1 MNKAWGGTLVLAIS
15 LALSGCGYAKKAPRD
30 LPPLPPPPQET
41 GSAPDADREA
51 AHRAALQAQREA
63 EMREK
68 AARDS
73 RAEAMAAYE
82 AEARRAYE
90 EAKSAVA
97 QAKKQV
103 EAARKGHINLP
114 GADAESAGIA
124 HSADLAGVVSDAG
137 AAGKIAC
144 PQLGGLA
151 TPDECANYSGLLA
164 TMQNGVAAFDPP
176 RRMDMGRDY
185 PVKLVIG
192 AREVAAQVVD
202 SATDAGDVKTVD
214 IRLGSWICAELLAT
228 QFELSGP
235 ARQCKERGL
244 SRMLSFDWTVSPK
257 QDGKLKLGVKVES
270 LAEQNGKPLDTID
283 SRMIAVDV
291 EADAIGRFD
300 MMVSRL
306 TDSLGGIRTMLLA
319 LVSALGVLSV
329 AVWRIRNLGKK
340 PEKDALKDLTAS

>member
-1 MNKAWGGTLVLAIS
+1 MKTGWGGTIVLVMA

-30 LPPLPPPPQET
+30 LPPPPQAT
-41 GSAPDADREA
+41 GSTPDADRAAAAYRAAQEEA
-51 AHRAALQAQREA
+51 AAQ
-63 EMREK
+63 K

-103 EAARKGHINLP
+103 EAARKGQLSLP
-114 GADAESAGIA
+114 DAGSGDTASHLADAGAAG
-124 HSADLAGVVSDAG
+124 DPG

-144 PQLGGLA
+144 PELGGLA
-151 TPDECANYSGLLA
+151 TPEECANYAGLVA
-164 TMQNGVAAFDPP
+164 TMQSGVAAFDPP
-176 RRMDMGRDY
+176 RRMEMGRDY

-192 AREVAAQVVD
+192 AKEVAAQVVD

-228 QFELSGP
+228 QFELNGP

-257 QDGKLKLGVKVES
+257 QDGQLKLGVKVES

-306 TDSLGGIRTMLLA
+306 TDSLGGVRTMLLA

>member
-1 MNKAWGGTLVLAIS
+1 MNKAWGGTIVLAMT
-15 LALSGCGYAKKAPRD
+15 LALSGCGYAKKAPEM
-30 LPPLPPPPQET
+30 LPP
-41 GSAPDADREA
+41 APGGPSPYDAEREA
-51 AHRAALQAQREA
+51 AYRAREEALAAQQAAEA
-63 EMREK
+63 QK
-68 AARDS
+68 SARDF
-73 RAEAMAAYE
+73 EAM
-82 AEARRAYE
+82 RAYE
-90 EAKSAVA
+90 EAKAAFA

-103 EAARKGHINLP
+103 ESARKGHLNLP
-114 GADAESAGIA
+114 GSRGEPVAPSHLADPVAVGASAGG
-124 HSADLAGVVSDAG
+124 D
-137 AAGKIAC
+137 KIAC

-151 TPDECANYSGLLA
+151 TPEECSNYSGLLA
-164 TMQNGVAAFDPP
+164 TMQSGVAAFDPP

-185 PVKLVIG
+185 PVKFVIG
-192 AREVAAQVVD
+192 AKEVAAQVVD

-214 IRLGSWICAELLAT
+214 IRLGSWICAELLAS
-228 QFELSGP
+228 QFELNGP

-244 SRMLSFDWTVSPK
+244 ARMLSFDWTVSPK

-306 TDSLGGIRTMLLA
+306 TDSIGGVRAMLLA

-329 AVWRIRNLGKK
+329 VVWRIRNLGKK
-340 PEKDALKDLTAS
+340 PAKDALKDLTAS

>member
-1 MNKAWGGTLVLAIS
+1 MT
-15 LALSGCGYAKKAPRD
+15 LALSGCGYAKKAPQE
-30 LPPLPPPPQET
+30 LPP
-41 GSAPDADREA
+41 APGGASSSEAEREA
-51 AHRAALQAQREA
+51 AYRAQQEAMAQQ
-63 EMREK
+63 
-68 AARDS
+68 AAREQQS
-73 RAEAMAAYE
+73 ARAEAM
-82 AEARRAYE
+82 RAYE
-90 EAKSAVA
+90 EAKAAVA

-103 EAARKGHINLP
+103 EAARKGHINVP
-114 GADAESAGIA
+114 GTSGGSTGSTHLADSA
-124 HSADLAGVVSDAG
+124 AG
-137 AAGKIAC
+137 AASDPGNAAKIAC

-151 TPDECANYSGLLA
+151 TPQECANYTGLLA
-164 TMQNGVAAFDPP
+164 TMQSGVAAFDPP

-192 AREVAAQVVD
+192 AKEVAAQVVD

-228 QFELSGP
+228 QFELGGP

-306 TDSLGGIRTMLLA
+306 TDSLGGVRTMLLA

-329 AVWRIRNLGKK
+329 VVWRIRNLGKK
-340 PEKDALKDLTAS
+340 PEKDALKDITAS

>member
-1 MNKAWGGTLVLAIS
+1 MNKIWGGTFVLAMS

-41 GSAPDADREA
+41 GSTSDADRAAAYRAAEEA
-51 AHRAALQAQREA
+51 AMAQRAASEQQSA
-63 EMREK
+63 
-68 AARDS
+68 
-73 RAEAMAAYE
+73 RAEAM
-82 AEARRAYE
+82 RAYE
-90 EAKSAVA
+90 EAKAAVA

-103 EAARKGHINLP
+103 EAARKGQINVP
-114 GADAESAGIA
+114 AASAGSTDAA
-124 HSADLAGVVSDAG
+124 HLADSAAGAAGDPG

-144 PQLGGLA
+144 PELGGLA
-151 TPDECANYSGLLA
+151 TPEECANYKGLLA
-164 TMQNGVAAFDPP
+164 TMQSGVAAFDPP

-192 AREVAAQVVD
+192 AKEVAAQVVD

-228 QFELSGP
+228 QFELNGP

-306 TDSLGGIRTMLLA
+306 TDSLGGVRTMLLA

-329 AVWRIRNLGKK
+329 VVWRIRNLGKK
-340 PEKDALKDLTAS
+340 PEKDALKDLTSS

>member
-1 MNKAWGGTLVLAIS
+1 MYKAWGGTFVLAMT
-15 LALSGCGYAKKAPRD
+15 LALSGCGYAKKAPQD
-30 LPPLPPPPQET
+30 LPPAPPET
-41 GSAPDADREA
+41 GSPPDADRAAAYRAAQEA
-51 AHRAALQAQREA
+51 AMAQRAASEQQSA
-63 EMREK
+63 
-68 AARDS
+68 
-73 RAEAMAAYE
+73 RAEAM
-82 AEARRAYE
+82 RAYE
-90 EAKSAVA
+90 EAKAAVA

-103 EAARKGHINLP
+103 EAARKGHINVP
-114 GADAESAGIA
+114 GAGSGASGAPHLFDSA
-124 HSADLAGVVSDAG
+124 AGAASEAG

-151 TPDECANYSGLLA
+151 TPEECANYSGLLA
-164 TMQNGVAAFDPP
+164 TMQSGVAAFDPP

-192 AREVAAQVVD
+192 AKEVAAQVVD

-228 QFELSGP
+228 QFELNGP

-306 TDSLGGIRTMLLA
+306 TDSLGGVRTMLLA

-329 AVWRIRNLGKK
+329 VVWRIRNLGKK
-340 PEKDALKDLTAS
+340 PEKDALKDLTSS

>member
-1 MNKAWGGTLVLAIS
+1 MNKAWGGAFVLAAT
-15 LALSGCGYAKKAPRD
+15 LALSGCGYAKKAPQN
-30 LPPLPPPPQET
+30 LPPAPQET
-41 GSAPDADREA
+41 ASTPDADRAAAYRAAQEA
-51 AHRAALQAQREA
+51 AMAQRAASEQQSA
-63 EMREK
+63 
-68 AARDS
+68 
-73 RAEAMAAYE
+73 RAEAM
-82 AEARRAYE
+82 RAYE
-90 EAKSAVA
+90 EAKAAVA

-103 EAARKGHINLP
+103 EAARKGHINVP
-114 GADAESAGIA
+114 
-124 HSADLAGVVSDAG
+124 DAG
-137 AAGKIAC
+137 AGSTGAAHVVDPATGAAGDPGVAKIAC

-151 TPDECANYSGLLA
+151 TPEECANYSGLLA
-164 TMQNGVAAFDPP
+164 TMQTGVAAFDPP

-214 IRLGSWICAELLAT
+214 IRLGSWICAELLAS
-228 QFELSGP
+228 QFELNGP

-306 TDSLGGIRTMLLA
+306 TDSLGGVRTMLLA

-329 AVWRIRNLGKK
+329 VVWRIRNLGKK
-340 PEKDALKDLTAS
+340 PEKDALKDITAS

>member
-1 MNKAWGGTLVLAIS
+1 MNKAGGGTIGLALA
-15 LALSGCGYAKKAPRD
+15 LALSANGCSKRAPQE
-30 LPPLPPPPQET
+30 LPPAPWDT
-41 GSAPDADREA
+41 GSTPEADRAAAYRAAQEA
-51 AHRAALQAQREA
+51 AMAQQAASERQSARA
-63 EMREK
+63 
-68 AARDS
+68 D
-73 RAEAMAAYE
+73 AM
-82 AEARRAYE
+82 RAYE
-90 EAKSAVA
+90 EAKAAVA
-97 QAKKQV
+97 QARKQV
-103 EAARKGHINLP
+103 EAARKGHINIP
-114 GADAESAGIA
+114 GASAGSTGAA
-124 HSADLAGVVSDAG
+124 HLADSGTGASSDPG

-151 TPDECANYSGLLA
+151 TPEECANYSGLLA
-164 TMQNGVAAFDPP
+164 TMQSGIAAFDPP
-176 RRMDMGRDY
+176 RRMEMGRDY

-192 AREVAAQVVD
+192 AKEVAAQVVD

-214 IRLGSWICAELLAT
+214 IRLGSWICAELLAS
-228 QFELSGP
+228 QFELNGP
-235 ARQCKERGL
+235 SRQCKERGL

-306 TDSLGGIRTMLLA
+306 TDSLGGVRTMLLA

-329 AVWRIRNLGKK
+329 VVWRVRNLGKK
-340 PEKDALKDLTAS
+340 PEKDGLKDITAS

>member
-1 MNKAWGGTLVLAIS
+1 MNKAWGGAFVLATT
-15 LALSGCGYAKKAPRD
+15 LALSGCGYAKKAPQN
-30 LPPLPPPPQET
+30 LPPAPQET
-41 GSAPDADREA
+41 ASTPDADRAAAYRAAQEA
-51 AHRAALQAQREA
+51 AMAQRAASEQQSA
-63 EMREK
+63 
-68 AARDS
+68 
-73 RAEAMAAYE
+73 RAEAM
-82 AEARRAYE
+82 RAYE
-90 EAKSAVA
+90 EAKAAVA

-103 EAARKGHINLP
+103 EAARKGHINVP
-114 GADAESAGIA
+114 
-124 HSADLAGVVSDAG
+124 DAG
-137 AAGKIAC
+137 AGSTGAAHVVDPATGAAGDPGVAKVAC

-151 TPDECANYSGLLA
+151 TPEECANYSGLLA
-164 TMQNGVAAFDPP
+164 TMQTGVAAFDPP

-214 IRLGSWICAELLAT
+214 IRLGSWICAELLAS
-228 QFELSGP
+228 QFELNGP

-306 TDSLGGIRTMLLA
+306 TDSLGGVRTMLLA

-329 AVWRIRNLGKK
+329 VVWRIRNLGKK
-340 PEKDALKDLTAS
+340 PEKDALKDITAS

>member
-1 MNKAWGGTLVLAIS
+1 MNKAWGGAFMLVMS
-15 LALSGCGYAKKAPRD
+15 LALSGCGYAKKAPEE
-30 LPPLPPPPQET
+30 LPP
-41 GSAPDADREA
+41 APGGASPYQGDVEA
-51 AHRAALQAQREA
+51 AYRAQQ
-63 EMREK
+63 
-68 AARDS
+68 
-73 RAEAMAAYE
+73 EAMAQRAASE
-82 AEARRAYE
+82 QQSARADAMRAYE
-90 EAKSAVA
+90 EAKAAVA

-114 GADAESAGIA
+114 GASGGSTGSAHLADSQADAA
-124 HSADLAGVVSDAG
+124 SDPG
-137 AAGKIAC
+137 AAGKVAC
-144 PQLGGLA
+144 PHLGGLA
-151 TPDECANYSGLLA
+151 TPEECADYSGLLA
-164 TMQNGVAAFDPP
+164 KMQSGVAAFDPP

-192 AREVAAQVVD
+192 AREVASQVID
-202 SATDAGDVKTVD
+202 TATDAGDVKTVD

-228 QFELSGP
+228 QFELNGP

-306 TDSLGGIRTMLLA
+306 TDSLGGVRTMLLA

-329 AVWRIRNLGKK
+329 VVWRVRNLGKK
-340 PEKDALKDLTAS
+340 PEKDALKDISSS

>member
-1 MNKAWGGTLVLAIS
+1 MNGFRGGTLVLAMS

-41 GSAPDADREA
+41 GSAPSGDREA
-51 AHRAALQAQREA
+51 AYRAQQEAMAQQ
-63 EMREK
+63 
-68 AARDS
+68 AAREQQS
-73 RAEAMAAYE
+73 ARAEAM
-82 AEARRAYE
+82 RAYE
-90 EAKSAVA
+90 EAKAAVA

-103 EAARKGHINLP
+103 EAARKGHVNFADAGTGPAGIVGSADVAAAS
-114 GADAESAGIA
+114 GADS
-124 HSADLAGVVSDAG
+124 V
-137 AAGKIAC
+137 GKIAC

-151 TPDECANYSGLLA
+151 TPEECANYSGLLA
-164 TMQNGVAAFDPP
+164 TMQSGVAAFDPP
-176 RRMDMGRDY
+176 RRMAMGRDY

-192 AREVAAQVVD
+192 AKEVAAQVVD
-202 SATDAGDVKTVD
+202 SATDAGEVKTVD

-228 QFELSGP
+228 QFELNGP

-244 SRMLSFDWTVSPK
+244 SRMISFDWTVSPK

-306 TDSLGGIRTMLLA
+306 TDSLGGVRTMLLA

>member
-1 MNKAWGGTLVLAIS
+1 MNKAWGGTFVLAMT
-15 LALSGCGYAKKAPRD
+15 LALSGGGCSKKAPQE
-30 LPPLPPPPQET
+30 LPPLPQET
-41 GSAPDADREA
+41 ASTPDADRAAAYRAAQEA
-51 AHRAALQAQREA
+51 AMAQRAASEQQS
-63 EMREK
+63 
-68 AARDS
+68 ARAD
-73 RAEAMAAYE
+73 AM
-82 AEARRAYE
+82 RAYE
-90 EAKSAVA
+90 EAKAAVA

-103 EAARKGHINLP
+103 EAARKGHINVP
-114 GADAESAGIA
+114 GASAGTTGAA
-124 HSADLAGVVSDAG
+124 HLAGSAASDPGG
-137 AAGKIAC
+137 AAKVAC

-151 TPDECANYSGLLA
+151 TPEECANYSGLLA
-164 TMQNGVAAFDPP
+164 TMQSGVAAFDPP
-176 RRMDMGRDY
+176 RRMEMGRDY

-228 QFELSGP
+228 QFELNGP

-270 LAEQNGKPLDTID
+270 LAEQNGKPLDMID
-283 SRMIAVDV
+283 SRMIAVNV

-306 TDSLGGIRTMLLA
+306 TDSLGGVRTMLLA

-329 AVWRIRNLGKK
+329 VVWRVRNLGKK
-340 PEKDALKDLTAS
+340 PEKDALKDISSS

>member
-1 MNKAWGGTLVLAIS
+1 MDKAWGGTFVLAMT
-15 LALSGCGYAKKAPRD
+15 LALSGCGYAKKAPQD
-30 LPPLPPPPQET
+30 LPPAPPET
-41 GSAPDADREA
+41 GSTPDADRAAAYRAAQEA
-51 AHRAALQAQREA
+51 AMAQRAASEQQSA
-63 EMREK
+63 
-68 AARDS
+68 
-73 RAEAMAAYE
+73 RAEAM
-82 AEARRAYE
+82 RAYE
-90 EAKSAVA
+90 EAKAAVA

-103 EAARKGHINLP
+103 EAARKGHINFP
-114 GADAESAGIA
+114 GAGSGSTDPTHLADSAA
-124 HSADLAGVVSDAG
+124 SAPG

-151 TPDECANYSGLLA
+151 TPEECANYSGLLA
-164 TMQNGVAAFDPP
+164 TMQSGVAAFDPP

-192 AREVAAQVVD
+192 AKEVAAQVVD

-228 QFELSGP
+228 QFELNGP

-306 TDSLGGIRTMLLA
+306 TDSLGGVRTMLLA

-329 AVWRIRNLGKK
+329 VVWRIRNLGKK
-340 PEKDALKDLTAS
+340 PEKDALKDITAS

>member
-1 MNKAWGGTLVLAIS
+1 MYKAWGGTFVLAMS

-41 GSAPDADREA
+41 GSTADADRAAAAYRAAQEA
-51 AHRAALQAQREA
+51 AMAQRA
-63 EMREK
+63 EREQQS
-68 AARDS
+68 A
-73 RAEAMAAYE
+73 RAEAM
-82 AEARRAYE
+82 RAYE
-90 EAKSAVA
+90 EAKAAVA

-103 EAARKGHINLP
+103 EAARKGHLNLP
-114 GADAESAGIA
+114 GAEAG
-124 HSADLAGVVSDAG
+124 STNGENLSG
-137 AAGKIAC
+137 APASGSTETGGNRIAC
-144 PQLGGLA
+144 PELGGLA
-151 TPDECANYSGLLA
+151 TPEECANYSGLLA
-164 TMQNGVAAFDPP
+164 TMQSGVAAFDPP

-192 AREVAAQVVD
+192 AKEVAAQVVD

-228 QFELSGP
+228 QFELNGP

-283 SRMIAVDV
+283 SRMIAIDV

-306 TDSLGGIRTMLLA
+306 TDSLGGVRTMLLA

-340 PEKDALKDLTAS
+340 PEKDALKDLAAS

>member
-1 MNKAWGGTLVLAIS
+1 MNGFWGGTLVLAIS
-15 LALSGCGYAKKAPRD
+15 LALSGCGYAKKAPEM
-30 LPPLPPPPQET
+30 LPP
-41 GSAPDADREA
+41 APGGASPYEDE
-51 AHRAALQAQREA
+51 RAAAYRAQQEA
-63 EMREK
+63 MAQQ
-68 AARDS
+68 AAREQQS
-73 RAEAMAAYE
+73 ARAEAM
-82 AEARRAYE
+82 RAYE
-90 EAKSAVA
+90 EAKAAVA

-103 EAARKGHINLP
+103 EAARKGHINIP
-114 GADAESAGIA
+114 GASAGSTGA
-124 HSADLAGVVSDAG
+124 THLADS
-137 AAGKIAC
+137 AAGSASDPGASAKIAC

-151 TPDECANYSGLLA
+151 TPEECVNYSGLLA
-164 TMQNGVAAFDPP
+164 TMQSGVAAFDPP
-176 RRMDMGRDY
+176 RRMAMGRDY

-192 AREVAAQVVD
+192 AKEVATQVVD

-214 IRLGSWICAELLAT
+214 IRLGSWVCAELLAT
-228 QFELSGP
+228 QFELNGP

-257 QDGKLKLGVKVES
+257 QDGQLKLGVKVES

-306 TDSLGGIRTMLLA
+306 TDSLGGVRTMLLA

-329 AVWRIRNLGKK
+329 VVWRIRNLGKK
-340 PEKDALKDLTAS
+340 SEKDALKDLTSS

>member
-1 MNKAWGGTLVLAIS
+1 MNKACGRALLLAMA
-15 LALSGCGYAKKAPRD
+15 LALSGCGYAKKAPEM
-30 LPPLPPPPQET
+30 LPP
-41 GSAPDADREA
+41 APGGVEPYGAEREA
-51 AHRAALQAQREA
+51 ADRARQ
-63 EMREK
+63 
-68 AARDS
+68 
-73 RAEAMAAYE
+73 EAMAQQAAREQQSARSE
-82 AEARRAYE
+82 AMRAYE
-90 EAKSAVA
+90 EAKAAVA

-103 EAARKGHINLP
+103 EAARKGHINFP
-114 GADAESAGIA
+114 DTSGGSAEPAHMADSA
-124 HSADLAGVVSDAG
+124 VG
-137 AAGKIAC
+137 AASDQATVGKVAC

-151 TPDECANYSGLLA
+151 TPEECANYSGLLA
-164 TMQNGVAAFDPP
+164 TMQSGVAAFDPP

-192 AREVAAQVVD
+192 AKEVAAQVVD

-228 QFELSGP
+228 QFELNGP

-306 TDSLGGIRTMLLA
+306 TDSIGGVRAMLLA

-329 AVWRIRNLGKK
+329 VVWRIRNLGKK
-340 PEKDALKDLTAS
+340 PEKDALKDLASS

>member
-1 MNKAWGGTLVLAIS
+1 MNKAWGGAFVLAM
-15 LALSGCGYAKKAPRD
+15 LLGLSGCGYAKKAPRD

-41 GSAPDADREA
+41 GSTPDADRAAAYRAAEEA
-51 AHRAALQAQREA
+51 AMAQRAASEQQSA
-63 EMREK
+63 
-68 AARDS
+68 
-73 RAEAMAAYE
+73 RAEAM
-82 AEARRAYE
+82 RAYE
-90 EAKSAVA
+90 EAKAAVA

-103 EAARKGHINLP
+103 EAARKGHINIP
-114 GADAESAGIA
+114 DTSAGSTGA
-124 HSADLAGVVSDAG
+124 SHLADSAAGPASDRG
-137 AAGKIAC
+137 GVGKIAC

-151 TPDECANYSGLLA
+151 TPEECANYSSLLA
-164 TMQNGVAAFDPP
+164 TMQSGVAAFDPP

-192 AREVAAQVVD
+192 AKEVAAQVVD

-228 QFELSGP
+228 QFELNGP

-306 TDSLGGIRTMLLA
+306 TDSLGGVRTMLLA